1 MCSSWALI
9 VCYLFLLMPWLIS
22 VDETKVQQRGRLQS
36 LYQRPTRCLTQ
47 NVSRTQ
53 SNCMTVLSCVY
64 IAVPPVLLATKLWF
78 FAIITISA
86 VARTPAAGSWE
97 AAGGQLTGHS
107 SCSVVWRELFW
118 SCWAVFMTRMRKEG
132 TYPDVCA
139 LLQPKFYGTKGC
151 MPPKKVV
158 SRTKKRKIHFNRW
171 GSRKRTLFIGTEISS
186 LVLYSPCRV
195 PSIIYRHTYL
205 SLLFLFTLFT
215 FFLPFTA
222 KFLCTVYFS
231 EWPFGFWWIQYHNH
245 TNSQP
250 YFLLE

>member
-1 MCSSWALI
+1 M
-9 VCYLFLLMPWLIS
+9 
-22 VDETKVQQRGRLQS
+22 
-36 LYQRPTRCLTQ
+36 
-47 NVSRTQ
+47 
-53 SNCMTVLSCVY
+53 
-64 IAVPPVLLATKLWF
+64 
-78 FAIITISA
+78 
-86 VARTPAAGSWE
+86 
-97 AAGGQLTGHS
+97 
-107 SCSVVWRELFW
+107 
-118 SCWAVFMTRMRKEG
+118 FMTRMRKEG

-195 PSIIYRHTYL
+195 PTIIYRHTYL

-222 KFLCTVYFS
+222 KFLCTILFIFPS
-231 EWPFGFWWIQYHNH
+231 GLLAFGEYNTITIPTPNH
-245 TNSQP
+245 TSYLNNVVESSSLTSSPGRPLLWMPQKSSQSGS
-250 YFLLE
+250 YVSLHAFFDDDVFVS